1 MNATYSAKI
10 QDDIK
15 KQFKNTVGPNIPK
28 SSDSL
33 FTNISKKSAEE
44 LKSDIKKK
52 FNKIMNE
59 YDKIT
64 DPVYHVEMNEYGRYP
79 SFFKKVPES
88 MKKPGDIE
96 PYTNQGEEAW
106 KRFKNRRNAEQFL
119 IQREDWKRIYKK
131 KEDDEEK
138 EKVEEEKEEEKA
150 KGVEDKDEFKIE
162 DIDDF
167 VNESPKSQEL
177 KTDISNFGRFL
188 KISVPVPLFAH
199 LYLSNLEKNAAIQI
213 KFNTELEQI
222 FEKIKDANLKQKV
235 IDYNNETKEQENLGF
250 IGWTKAAALTGYD
263 LLSPTKDYIIQKT
276 AEGVAI
282 AKTKIVKSV
291 YPFAEGTVNTARI
304 IPLGVKTGYG
314 LLDWGLIQSI
324 SAIISMSREKIDWS
338 KTENLDEYNK
348 NLSNILD
355 TVLSLLL
362 KDLTKQ
368 GCNENIPKILKHI
381 INPET
386 VDKIRSNIQEKSLTD
401 KNLSQLVDN
410 SNEFCNKILPIV
422 SEQFKKNGFSKGIG
436 PKATELLDNYLDNSL
451 ELAKE
456 IVWDMFENVTT
467 ENFNKLYANIES
479 DIESNLIYD
488 PENLSEKELQ
498 KLKEMYNDT
507 FKISSLK
514 VSINELKEKA
524 FEGYQFI
531 KSKIDKQTSEEIDKI
546 LNKNPIPPLIQEE
559 EENLKENLVNF
570 TQDKVKISEFIT
582 NLVPTI
588 GKLLL
593 LWKDEIYKQNIS
605 DEFSSVDCLLNV
617 LDLRINT
624 LLDETCKVYAKGLL
638 PQELCSEKFIEL
650 VSNFYTKPQDDIN
663 IDDVKKSIKNIV
675 INLMINKVKDK
686 TIILDEFVEKV
697 GKSYIDMFL
706 TFDRAIY
713 VI

>member
-1 MNATYSAKI
+1 MN
-10 QDDIK
+10 
-15 KQFKNTVGPNIPK
+15 
-28 SSDSL
+28 
-33 FTNISKKSAEE
+33 
-44 LKSDIKKK
+44 
-52 FNKIMNE
+52 
-59 YDKIT
+59 
-64 DPVYHVEMNEYGRYP
+64 
-79 SFFKKVPES
+79 
-88 MKKPGDIE
+88 
-96 PYTNQGEEAW
+96 
-106 KRFKNRRNAEQFL
+106 
-119 IQREDWKRIYKK
+119 
-131 KEDDEEK
+131 
-138 EKVEEEKEEEKA
+138 
-150 KGVEDKDEFKIE
+150 
-162 DIDDF
+162 F
-167 VNESPKSQEL
+167 V
-177 KTDISNFGRFL
+177 
-188 KISVPVPLFAH
+188 
-199 LYLSNLEKNAAIQI
+199 
-213 KFNTELEQI
+213 
-222 FEKIKDANLKQKV
+222 
-235 IDYNNETKEQENLGF
+235 
-250 IGWTKAAALTGYD
+250 
-263 LLSPTKDYIIQKT
+263 
-276 AEGVAI
+276 
-282 AKTKIVKSV
+282 
-291 YPFAEGTVNTARI
+291 
-304 IPLGVKTGYG
+304 
-314 LLDWGLIQSI
+314 
-324 SAIISMSREKIDWS
+324 
-338 KTENLDEYNK
+338 
-348 NLSNILD
+348 
-355 TVLSLLL
+355 
-362 KDLTKQ
+362 
-368 GCNENIPKILKHI
+368 
-381 INPET
+381 
-386 VDKIRSNIQEKSLTD
+386 
-401 KNLSQLVDN
+401 
-410 SNEFCNKILPIV
+410 
-422 SEQFKKNGFSKGIG
+422 
-436 PKATELLDNYLDNSL
+436 
-451 ELAKE
+451 
-456 IVWDMFENVTT
+456 
-467 ENFNKLYANIES
+467 IES